1 MSKALDSLTAFTTAN
16 LAACHDPKL
25 PGKIIPTLRAEAL
38 RDMCN
43 FIEEVMSDPQRIQ
56 QSYDPS
62 SGCLLVTQALDYW
75 DSHIAQIIS
84 NILTSNGVGGVIFD
98 VIPRDGHA
106 CMVTAVIPMFDPEVM
121 EAAAR

>member
-25 PGKIIPTLRAEAL
+25 PGKAIPQLRAEAM
-38 RDMCN
+38 RDMTN
-43 FIEEVMSDPQRIQ
+43 AIEDVMSDPQRIH
-56 QSYDPS
+56 QSYDPNI
-62 SGCLLVTQALDYW
+62 GCLQVTQALDYW
-75 DSHIAQIIS
+75 DAHIAQIIS
-84 NILTSNGVGGVIFD
+84 AMLISEGVGGTTFD
-98 VIPRDGHA
+98 VIPRDGRA